1 MGISSLLTENS
12 KAIVAS
18 PATNTSSKSIV
29 NAVEEDFS
37 INIGYIIFKQ
47 DTIYLL
53 LWISPRIMIILYQV
67 PHFTK

>member
-12 KAIVAS
+12 KDIVAS

-47 DTIYLL
+47 DSIYLL
-53 LWISPRIMIILYQV
+53 LWISP
-67 PHFTK
+67 